1 MFRRTGGYAGPGG
14 YAICSEGG
22 VEHHSEI
29 HVIEW
34 DINDTNTLYSGTD
47 GGVHKTT
54 NLNTNFVRCVNLNN
68 NYLTY
73 QYYHI
78 NMINDEGDDYVIG
91 GAQDNATTI
100 EVLVQVEITNRQ

>member
-1 MFRRTGGYAGPGG
+1 MFKRIGGYAGPGG
-14 YAICSEGG
+14 YAIYSEGG

-47 GGVHKTT
+47 GG
-54 NLNTNFVRCVNLNN
+54 
-68 NYLTY
+68 
-73 QYYHI
+73 
-78 NMINDEGDDYVIG
+78 
-91 GAQDNATTI
+91 AQDNSTTI

>member
-1 MFRRTGGYAGPGG
+1 MFKRIGGYAGPGG
-14 YAICSEGG
+14 YAIYSEGG

-73 QYYHI
+73 QYHHI
-78 NMINDEGDDYVIG
+78 NMVILISEMI
-91 GAQDNATTI
+91 TLLV
-100 EVLVQVEITNRQ
+100 VLKIILQPLRF